1 MFATSYNYLQNNDLR
16 TKRKFRALTF
26 DSFGQA
32 KEWQNNLKA
41 LIKSCFEERNW
52 TAMGE
57 RQDLTLDEVELI
69 VKNAL

>member
-1 MFATSYNYLQNNDLR
+1 
-16 TKRKFRALTF
+16 LTF

-41 LIKSCFEERNW
+41 LIKSRLEERNW
-52 TAMGE
+52 IAMGD

>member
-1 MFATSYNYLQNNDLR
+1 MVEYKSAN
-16 TKRKFRALTF
+16 KEKFRALTF

-32 KEWQNNLKA
+32 KEWKNNLKA
-41 LIKSCFEERNW
+41 LIKSRFEERNW

-69 VKNAL
+69 VKNALLGKK

>member
-1 MFATSYNYLQNNDLR
+1 LGIK
-16 TKRKFRALTF
+16 TKLSDYTDTCSDAP
-26 DSFGQA
+26 QII
-32 KEWQNNLKA
+32 KER
-41 LIKSCFEERNW
+41 FEERNW